1 MKEMWIKPDNNYSVS
16 NLGRVKSF
24 LKNSDGNILKQS
36 TDNYGY
42 KRVGIKG
49 QDGKWKIVQVHRLV
63 AKLFCDGQ
71 FEGAV
76 VNHLDED
83 KSNNN
88 FLNLKWCTL
97 KENNNYGT
105 AIERMRNKKSQP
117 IYSLNPINGEV
128 TFYKSMTE
136 AEKQGYHSGHIS
148 ACCKGKQRTHKGL
161 SWHKI

>member
-1 MKEMWIKPDNNYSVS
+1 MKEIWLKLDNNYSVS

-24 LKNSDGNILKQS
+24 LKNNGGNILKQS

-42 KRVGIKG
+42 KRVGIKV

-105 AIERMRNKKSQP
+105 AIGAVS
-117 IYSLNPINGEV
+117 
-128 TFYKSMTE
+128 
-136 AEKQGYHSGHIS
+136 
-148 ACCKGKQRTHKGL
+148 
-161 SWHKI
+161 